1 MSIKDVRAALSKSG
15 YDDALVRHFL
25 SIWPLVESI
34 LEAFSR
40 ATGLPIFAFLGDSK
54 VFQSSME
61 TMPPFCKTML
71 STPEMSERCVE
82 DGLRRAQRVE
92 PDIDFKA
99 HIQYCHAGMLNG
111 RCEIDTGSVG
121 TLAIL
126 FGSKKSVEE
135 TALKR
140 RMAIIEIGSKISEQ
154 VGVGLIHADN
164 ADKNTGP
171 IESSDIALM
180 NAISRVIEQLIGAT
194 VGFRSLTINMAHEL
208 SLMMVNMGFLCQEME
223 GSISKLAYDTIDA
236 SKAELTKQSNHI
248 HHECQLGL
256 HVVRNFLSYTSETR
270 YAEVT
275 KPHFNELDLSDLIA
289 DVVELHKFF
298 AGTKNITFQVS
309 DLADVPKIIGSA
321 MEIRRLFHNVLS
333 NAIKYSYHSIPNAQR
348 TIRVKGKVPY
358 DPGFL
363 RRRFAITIENYGLG
377 ISRDEMSHVFKA
389 GFRGQQAAAEVPM
402 GAGIGLSEAMKIMKL
417 HGGEIKMKS
426 KQLHGRESGERTY
439 LTIVELI
446 FPYYERS

>member
-1 MSIKDVRAALSKSG
+1 
-15 YDDALVRHFL
+15 
-25 SIWPLVESI
+25 
-34 LEAFSR
+34 
-40 ATGLPIFAFLGDSK
+40 
-54 VFQSSME
+54 
-61 TMPPFCKTML
+61 
-71 STPEMSERCVE
+71 
-82 DGLRRAQRVE
+82 
-92 PDIDFKA
+92 
-99 HIQYCHAGMLNG
+99 MLNG

-140 RMAIIEIGSKISEQ
+140 RMAIIEVGSKVSER
-154 VGVGLIHADN
+154 VGVELIHADN

-223 GSISKLAYDTIDA
+223 GSISKLAFDTTDSA
-236 SKAELTKQSNHI
+236 KAELTRKSNHI

-275 KPHFNELDLSDLIA
+275 KPHFTELDLGELIA

-298 AGTKNITFQVS
+298 AGTKNITFQVF

-321 MEIRRLFHNVLS
+321 MEIRRLFHNIIS
-333 NAIKYSYHSIPNAQR
+333 NAIKYSYHSIPNAQP
-348 TIRVKGKVPY
+348 TIRLKAKVPY

-363 RRRFAITIENYGLG
+363 RQRFAITIENYGLG
-377 ISRDEMSHVFKA
+377 ISKDEMSSIFKS

-402 GAGIGLSEAMKIMKL
+402 GAGIGLSEALKIMKL

-426 KQLHGRESGERTY
+426 RQLHGRDSGERTY